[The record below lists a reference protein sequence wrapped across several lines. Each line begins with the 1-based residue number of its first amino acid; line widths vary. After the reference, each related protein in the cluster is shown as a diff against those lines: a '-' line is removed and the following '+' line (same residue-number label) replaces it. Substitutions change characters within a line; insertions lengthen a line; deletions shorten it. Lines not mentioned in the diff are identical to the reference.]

1 MAPPSTLPRVELV
14 YDRRKRRRAPVSRHA
29 IVDAMHTWQKCSL
42 LDVSATGFSL
52 SSSWRLP
59 IGSKVLIYFEL
70 PRAVAVDTEAELV
83 RVGGAGDELGF
94 RFLGL
99 PFDVAL
105 ALERFVE
112 QTLNDAPESASSPDP
127 SVWC

>member
-1 MAPPSTLPRVELV
+1 MKDRSRPTGLLFVSPAALFFAVVMLLPLLAV
-14 YDRRKRRRAPVSRHA
+14 A
-29 IVDAMHTWQKCSL
+29 ILSFTEW
-42 LDVSATGFSL
+42 TGFSL

-112 QTLNDAPESASSPDP
+112 QTLNDAPERASSPDP

>member
-1 MAPPSTLPRVELV
+1 MASPSILDRVELV
-14 YDRRKRRRAPVSRHA
+14 YDRRKQRRVPVTRHA

-42 LDVSATGFSL
+42 LNVSATGFSL
-52 SSSWRLP
+52 SSTWQLP
-59 IGSKVLIYFEL
+59 LGSKVLIYFEL

-94 RFLGL
+94 RFLNL
-99 PFDVAL
+99 PIDVAV

-112 QTLNDAPESASSPDP
+112 QSLNEAPQSDPPPDS